1 MSWADQGF
9 SWELTNPREI
19 MWHLYR
25 AFEERASVND
35 RNKKNVLDLSK
46 IERGTPLSLEAFQEI
61 DNWIIHSAG
70 TSHFF
75 SEPDQPLPKPAL
87 EENWFDFLYPMTI
100 EKLEMYL
107 GEPLIIPNRTIK
119 KFPREWAVQRY
130 RIANLLYEWVGDA
143 NVDPL
148 FYVDFVNIF
157 TTYERRYLSRRYT
170 SGMVQDF
177 EEMVPSHGHGS
188 LTQINRSSLRRDYYG
203 IPYWILEQQKI
214 KAYIAIDRENGLPSY
229 HCNVYAF
236 GTNID
241 PNKSLDSSDIT
252 LEYYDGDYNRNIRY
266 IYDDYG
272 TGILQG
278 VYTNIAE
285 YDYKA
290 GEDMTV
296 DIIQDFPYMNTL
308 PLFNESDV
316 TGEMSEIGI
325 YRGFS
330 IAQFDMI
337 ARLDFRPSYQYYDPP
352 E

>member
-25 AFEERASVND
+25 AFEERASGNGP
-35 RNKKNVLDLSK
+35 NKKDVLDLSK
-46 IERGTPLSLEAFQEI
+46 IERGTPISLEAFQEI

-70 TSHFF
+70 TSNFF
-75 SEPDQPLPKPAL
+75 SEPDQPLPKPAF
-87 EENWFDFLYPMTI
+87 ENYGDDFLYPMTI

-107 GEPLIIPNRTIK
+107 GEPLIIPNRAIK
-119 KFPREWAVQRY
+119 KFPREWAIQRY
-130 RIANLLYEWVGDA
+130 RIANLLYEWLGEGNTGGGYITVKSEGE
-143 NVDPL
+143 
-148 FYVDFVNIF
+148 Y
-157 TTYERRYLSRRYT
+157 RYLLSDHT
-170 SGMVQDF
+170 SGMVHDF
-177 EEMVPSHGHGS
+177 EEMVPSHEDYYGIPS
-188 LTQINRSSLRRDYYG
+188 QFNRSSLRRNYYG
-203 IPYWILEQQKI
+203 TPHWILEQR
-214 KAYIAIDRENGLPSY
+214 KAKTFIVIDRQKGLQSH
-229 HCNVYAF
+229 HCNVYGF

-241 PNKSLDSSDIT
+241 PNSSLDSSDIT

-296 DIIQDFPYMNTL
+296 YIIQDFPYMNTL

-325 YRGFS
+325 YRGFY
-330 IAQFDMI
+330 IASFDMI